1 LQLFLAFH
9 SPSPF
14 FSTYRIIAMK
24 IYTTLSAL
32 KAIAI
37 LAADNDIRY
46 YLNGVQ
52 ITANATE
59 TRLAATDGH
68 VLGIHRSEQQNEN
81 IDFVEFILPLDVI
94 KLLKPAYKNIDSV
107 VIDTDGLTGT
117 ITAVTGA
124 TINFSAIDGK
134 FPDIQRVIPH
144 RVSGEVS
151 QFKPALLDRF
161 AKAAKLLGSKNQLIH
176 VAHNGNSAA
185 LVHLDVSASF
195 VGVVMPFRSFADDG
209 ESKSPPAWAI
219 NPMQKP
225 VANAA

>member
-1 LQLFLAFH
+1 
-9 SPSPF
+9 
-14 FSTYRIIAMK
+14 MK

-32 KAIAI
+32 KAIAV
-37 LAADNDIRY
+37 LAADNDLRY
-46 YLNGVQ
+46 YLNGVH
-52 ITANATE
+52 ITASAGE

-68 VLGIHRSEQQNEN
+68 VLGIHRSEQENED
-81 IDFVEFILPLDVI
+81 ITYAEFILPLDVI
-94 KLLKPAYKNIDSV
+94 KLLKPASKNIDSV
-107 VIDTDGLTGT
+107 IIDTDGLTGT

-144 RVSGEVS
+144 RVSGEIA
-151 QFKPALLDRF
+151 QFRPALLERF

-176 VAHNGNSAA
+176 VAHNGNGAA

-209 ESKSPPAWAI
+209 ESKSPPMWAI
-219 NPMQKP
+219 NPIQKP
-225 VANAA
+225 IAFAA